1 MDKVNRV
8 FFAVPP
14 MVHLLDISGPAHAFY
29 EAAEMVT
36 DLKTYFIGTEQG
48 ATQKS
53 SAGLSLSDLVN
64 FNDFRLSSEDWI
76 FVPGIDSELLL
87 SEEFAVKNQAF
98 FDWLKVQYV
107 SGAKICSVCTGT
119 FILAMSG
126 ILDGKNCTT
135 HWKYMERF
143 RNRFPRTNWLEDR
156 LFVQDGRIYSSAG
169 VTSGIDLSL
178 YVLEEIYGPI
188 LAMKVAKELVLYLR
202 RSKED
207 PQLSVFLQFRNHLD
221 NRIHEVQDYM
231 AANLDQDLSVES
243 LGEHACMSPRSLS
256 RNFKKTTGI
265 TLGEYRDKLRVERA
279 VKMLANGQKLEAV
292 TSGCGLKSSNQLRT
306 LLKKYEGVLPNQ
318 LAEY

>member
-14 MVHLLDISGPAHAFY
+14 LVHLLDISGPAHAFY

-53 SAGLSLSDLVN
+53 SAGLSLSDLVD
-64 FNDFRLSSEDWI
+64 FNVFRLNSDDWI

-87 SEEFAVKNQAF
+87 SEEFASKNQPF
-98 FDWLKVQYV
+98 FDWLKVQYM
-107 SGAKICSVCTGT
+107 SGTKICSVCTGT

-126 ILDGKNCTT
+126 ILDGKKCTT
-135 HWKYMERF
+135 HWKYIERF
-143 RNRFPRTNWLEDR
+143 RNRFPKTNWLEDR

-221 NRIHEVQDYM
+221 NRIHVVQDYM

-265 TLGEYRDKLRVERA
+265 TLGEYRDKLRVEKA
-279 VKMLANGQKLEAV
+279 VKMLANGQKLESV
-292 TSGCGLKSSNQLRT
+292 TAGCGLKSSNQLRS